1 MDVPPWTRPP
11 AASES
16 DQPASRASLGEDALA
31 EELLAS
37 LRRLARSKMSSLP
50 PGHTL
55 QATALVHEAYVRLA
69 ETEQANLTPEEFLA
83 YAARAMQDVVVENA
97 RRKASLRGGGAWR
110 RTRSFELTAP
120 HDASPEDLLAL
131 DEAMRGLAERWP
143 RKAELVRM
151 RFFAGL
157 SEVESAE
164 ALGISVR
171 TVRRDWQFAR
181 AWLVAELEDGTPEQG
196 A

>member
-11 AASES
+11 AAAES